1 MSKRILVC
9 DRKSLARIAY
19 RVTLESAGYEVIGEL
34 NAGMDVVDRCRELKP
49 DLVLMS
55 AILAEPMGDG
65 LMVIQRIMADNP
77 EATVVTY
84 AHPCI
89 HSREECLRAGAKG
102 FFLYPAR
109 PDEMLATV
117 NSVMTGRA
125 SG

>member
-1 MSKRILVC
+1 MSKRVLVC

-19 RVTLESAGYEVIGEL
+19 RYTLESAGYEVVGEL
-34 NAGMDVVDRCRELKP
+34 NVGMDVVTQYQALKP

-65 LMVIQRIMADNP
+65 LMVIQRILADDPNAVIVAYANP
-77 EATVVTY
+77 VI
-84 AHPCI
+84 C
-89 HSREECLRAGAKG
+89 SGEECIKAGARG

-117 NSVMTGRA
+117 NNVMISRV

>member
-1 MSKRILVC
+1 MAKTILVC

-19 RVTLESAGYEVIGEL
+19 RGTLESHGYEVVGEL
-34 NAGMDVVDRCRELKP
+34 NTGMDVVKQYRALKP

-65 LMVIQRIMADNP
+65 LMVIQSILADDP
-77 EATVVTY
+77 DAVIAAY
-84 AHPCI
+84 ASPHIC
-89 HSREECLRAGAKG
+89 SREDCLRAGAKG

-117 NSVMTGRA
+117 QSLIG
-125 SG
+125 

>member
-19 RVTLESAGYEVIGEL
+19 RGTLESAGYKVIGEL
-34 NAGMDVVDRCRELKP
+34 NIGMDVVTQYQKLKP

-65 LMVIQRIMADNP
+65 LMVIQRILADDP
-77 EATVVTY
+77 EATVVAY
-84 AHPCI
+84 ANPCI
-89 HSREECLRAGAKG
+89 HTEAECLRAGAKG

-117 NSVMTGRA
+117 RSVID
-125 SG
+125 

>member
-1 MSKRILVC
+1 MAKTILVC

-19 RVTLESAGYEVIGEL
+19 RGTLESHGYEVVGEVS
-34 NAGMDVVDRCRELKP
+34 AGMEAVKQYQALKP

-65 LMVIQRIMADNP
+65 LMVIQRILADDP
-77 EATVVTY
+77 DAAIVAY
-84 AHPCI
+84 ANPCI
-89 HSREECLRAGAKG
+89 HTGEECERAGARG

-117 NSVMTGRA
+117 RSVIG
-125 SG
+125 